1 MLQPAI
7 LLIVLGLI
15 MGPGYYGY
23 CEHLSGEEL
32 QTMELSQRAERWEM
46 PDGSIQRF
54 HGRLAYRP
62 TQITLRPDLNRVRL
76 VLDFQFQQEP
86 AAEEVEYLVT
96 LATDDYPVIQAPISL
111 RPSGAVTVPLRIL
124 TVETAGDY
132 VLTIEEVGKRP
143 HPAATVTVHL
153 RGRIEELVRPLMWL
167 GYGLFLVGLGLM
179 AYALAA
185 SRQDATRG

>member
-15 MGPGYYGY
+15 MGPGYSGY
-23 CEHLSGEEL
+23 CEYLSGEEL

-62 TQITLRPDLNRVRL
+62 VQITLRPDLNRVRL
-76 VLDFQFQQEP
+76 ILDFQFQQDP
-86 AAEEVEYLVT
+86 AAREVEYLAT
-96 LATDDYPVIQAPISL
+96 LATDDYPVMELPVSL
-111 RPSGAVTVPLRIL
+111 KPSGEVTVPLRIL
-124 TVETAGDY
+124 TVETAGNY
-132 VLTIEEVGKRP
+132 LLTVEEVGNKP

-153 RGRIEELVRPLMWL
+153 RGRIDELVRPLMWL
-167 GYGLFLVGLGLM
+167 GYGLLLVGLGLM

-185 SRQDATRG
+185 SGRGATRG